1 MFARKS
7 AVLQVKKAGCGRW
20 YKTEQRVRRA
30 ADLFC
35 IGDECV
41 SGQKVLQRDHPLFRD
56 VRGWAGNAKYDRAS
70 ALGQAGLTTGGLR
83 EHLGARAA
91 DNDGLGVRED
101 GGDGEAAGALDVHEE
116 RVGVLHKS
124 LELVAASLLLGRGV
138 EEVNG
143 ESLSEMRA
151 IAMVSVN
158 FVGETRGVAHRSRM
172 RVVARM
178 AQRWQTQWT
187 AVAAC
192 DRLSVRREWMTDFW
206 CEAAIEE
213 GVFRVAKLSNIE
225 PVAWLVV

>member
-1 MFARKS
+1 MRIPWSTLRLLA
-7 AVLQVKKAGCGRW
+7 
-20 YKTEQRVRRA
+20 ERA
-30 ADLFC
+30 
-35 IGDECV
+35 
-41 SGQKVLQRDHPLFRD
+41 
-56 VRGWAGNAKYDRAS
+56 

-151 IAMVSVN
+151 IAMVSVDSS
-158 FVGETRGVAHRSRM
+158 GTRKVAHRSRKEA
-172 RVVARM
+172 VVRM

-192 DRLSVRREWMTDFW
+192 DRLSVRREWMSDFW
-206 CEAAIEE
+206 CEAAIESRSIP
-213 GVFRVAKLSNIE
+213 GGKTQQH
-225 PVAWLVV
+225 